1 MPAKIGT
8 VGRSTLTSAALPAKT
23 KSYTVISHNFVI
35 TTILQTLQK
44 HGFQVESE
52 EYRCTPG
59 AQVAQGTFHI
69 NYQGDPELGMVYS
82 FSNSYDKTLRF
93 RAAIGARVL
102 INDAYM
108 ITEDDHWKRK
118 HTGTSDQETADTI
131 EEHIQ
136 NAQIYF
142 DQLKTAKDAMKTIEI
157 DKDTFGATVGRL
169 LFKGLLAIDQVSLIL
184 REYNNPS
191 FKYTTGPNNLWT
203 CYNHIIYALKQTH
216 PSKWMQNQAGV
227 HLYFATTWNLI
238 QFDEEP
244 EEISFERPSDD
255 FMNQYPVGSTFHDP
269 ETNDLCKVIKIGQN
283 EFGQDVHF
291 CTLIAHTESFEK
303 EETNR
308 PDVGDTVLIK
318 VEDYPDVNVGDD
330 VNVYAVKAK
339 VLAQGEDEDGET
351 VWVCE
356 VTEILSP
363 VTEEVKEETEE
374 EVPAEDTEEQ
384 VILPGFGAALIPEP
398 YENEQEETKD
408 HDAEEEAISEDVL
421 NQIALDEQESEGV
434 EQLEN
439 ENHVQEIIEDKP
451 LLNSFEERVDAVKKV
466 LPTVEPAEESN
477 VDNSTEEYDDELF
490 YFLTN
495 EFPGITIGEVIMVE
509 EDCYEVI
516 NIEEVDKNE
525 YLVCKRL
532 VDGCD
537 SEEEITD
544 AATHSYEDPDDD
556 VLENKTSTIEEGVSA
571 IILPSVEPVEQP
583 EQQVS
588 ESAPAEDP
596 LETITEQ
603 VTESTETPDDLFTAT
618 ENNPVRDAIGKE
630 IEDIYGT
637 PQEFTY
643 TSTGTQY
650 NIVLATGETITLAV
664 TYIDNLIN

>member
-44 HGFQVESE
+44 HGFQVEAE

-136 NAQIYF
+136 NAQMYF
-142 DQLKTAKDAMKTIEI
+142 DQLKTAKDAMKAIEI

-216 PSKWMQNQAGV
+216 PSRWMQNQAGV

-244 EEISFERPSDD
+244 EE
-255 FMNQYPVGSTFHDP
+255 
-269 ETNDLCKVIKIGQN
+269 
-283 EFGQDVHF
+283 
-291 CTLIAHTESFEK
+291 
-303 EETNR
+303 TNR
-308 PDVGDTVLIK
+308 PNVSDTVLIK

-330 VNVYAVKAK
+330 VNVYDVNAK
-339 VLAQGEDEDGET
+339 VLAQGEDEDGEM

-384 VILPGFGAALIPEP
+384 VILPGFDAAPIPEP

-408 HDAEEEAISEDVL
+408 HDAEEDAISEDVL
-421 NQIALDEQESEGV
+421 KPIALDEQESEGV

-451 LLNSFEERVDAVKKV
+451 LLNSFEEMVDVVKEV
-466 LPTVEPAEESN
+466 LPAVEPAEESN

-537 SEEEITD
+537 SEEEIPD

-556 VLENKTSTIEEGVSA
+556 VLENKTSTTEEGVSA

-618 ENNPVRDAIGKE
+618 ENNPVRDAIAKE

>member
-108 ITEDDHWKRK
+108 ISEDDHWKRK

-136 NAQIYF
+136 NAQMYF
-142 DQLKTAKDAMKTIEI
+142 DQMKTAKDAMKAVEI

-216 PSKWMQNQAGV
+216 PSRWMQNQAGV

-244 EEISFERPSDD
+244 EE
-255 FMNQYPVGSTFHDP
+255 
-269 ETNDLCKVIKIGQN
+269 
-283 EFGQDVHF
+283 
-291 CTLIAHTESFEK
+291 
-303 EETNR
+303 TNR
-308 PDVGDTVLIK
+308 PNVSDTVLIK

-330 VNVYAVKAK
+330 VNVYDVNAK
-339 VLAQGEDEDGET
+339 VLAQGEDENGEM

-384 VILPGFGAALIPEP
+384 VILPGFDAAPVPEP

-408 HDAEEEAISEDVL
+408 HDAEEDAVSEAVL
-421 NQIALDEQESEGV
+421 KPIAPDEQESEGI

-439 ENHVQEIIEDKP
+439 ENPVQEIIEDKS
-451 LLNSFEERVDAVKKV
+451 LLNSFEETVDVVKEV
-466 LPTVEPAEESN
+466 LPAVEPADESN
-477 VDNSTEEYDDELF
+477 IDNSTEEYDDELF
-490 YFLTN
+490 YFLTS

-525 YLVCKRL
+525 YLVCKHL

-537 SEEEITD
+537 SEEEIPD
-544 AATHSYEDPDDD
+544 AATHSYENPDD
-556 VLENKTSTIEEGVSA
+556 VLENKTSTTEEGVSA
-571 IILPSVEPVEQP
+571 IILPSAEPVEQTK
-583 EQQVS
+583 QQVS

>member
-44 HGFQVESE
+44 HGFQVEAE

-108 ITEDDHWKRK
+108 ISEDDHWKRK

-136 NAQIYF
+136 NAQMYF
-142 DQLKTAKDAMKTIEI
+142 DQMKTAKDAMKAIEI

-216 PSKWMQNQAGV
+216 PSRWMQNQAGV

-244 EEISFERPSDD
+244 EE
-255 FMNQYPVGSTFHDP
+255 
-269 ETNDLCKVIKIGQN
+269 
-283 EFGQDVHF
+283 
-291 CTLIAHTESFEK
+291 
-303 EETNR
+303 TNR
-308 PDVGDTVLIK
+308 PNVSDTVLIK

-330 VNVYAVKAK
+330 VNVYDVNAK
-339 VLAQGEDEDGET
+339 VLAQGEDEDGEM

-384 VILPGFGAALIPEP
+384 VILPGFDAAPIPEP

-408 HDAEEEAISEDVL
+408 HDAEEDAISEDVL
-421 NQIALDEQESEGV
+421 KPIALDEQESEGV

-451 LLNSFEERVDAVKKV
+451 LLNSFEEMVDVVKEV
-466 LPTVEPAEESN
+466 LPAVEPAEESN

-537 SEEEITD
+537 SEEEIPD

-556 VLENKTSTIEEGVSA
+556 VLENKTSTTEEGVSA

-618 ENNPVRDAIGKE
+618 ENNPVRDAIAKE

>member
-35 TTILQTLQK
+35 TNILQTLQK
-44 HGFQVESE
+44 HGFQVEAE

-108 ITEDDHWKRK
+108 ISEDDHWKRK

-136 NAQIYF
+136 NAQMYF
-142 DQLKTAKDAMKTIEI
+142 DQMKTAKDAMKAIEI

-216 PSKWMQNQAGV
+216 PSRWMQNQAGV

-244 EEISFERPSDD
+244 EE
-255 FMNQYPVGSTFHDP
+255 
-269 ETNDLCKVIKIGQN
+269 
-283 EFGQDVHF
+283 
-291 CTLIAHTESFEK
+291 
-303 EETNR
+303 TNR
-308 PDVGDTVLIK
+308 PNVSDTVLIK

-330 VNVYAVKAK
+330 VNVYDVNAK
-339 VLAQGEDEDGET
+339 VLAQGEDEDGEM

-384 VILPGFGAALIPEP
+384 VILPGFDAAPIPEP

-408 HDAEEEAISEDVL
+408 RDAEEDAVSEAVL
-421 NQIALDEQESEGV
+421 KPIAPDEQESEGV

-451 LLNSFEERVDAVKKV
+451 LLNSFEEMVDVVKEV
-466 LPTVEPAEESN
+466 LPAVEPAEESN

-537 SEEEITD
+537 SEEEIPD

-556 VLENKTSTIEEGVSA
+556 VLENKTSTTEEGVSA
-571 IILPSVEPVEQP
+571 IILPSAEPVEQT

-618 ENNPVRDAIGKE
+618 ENNPVRDAIAKE

-643 TSTGTQY
+643 TSTSTQY

>member
-35 TTILQTLQK
+35 TNILQTLQK
-44 HGFQVESE
+44 HGFQVEAE

-108 ITEDDHWKRK
+108 ISEDDHWKRK

-136 NAQIYF
+136 NAQMYF
-142 DQLKTAKDAMKTIEI
+142 DQMKTAKDAMKAIEI

-216 PSKWMQNQAGV
+216 PSRWMQNQAGV

-244 EEISFERPSDD
+244 EE
-255 FMNQYPVGSTFHDP
+255 
-269 ETNDLCKVIKIGQN
+269 
-283 EFGQDVHF
+283 
-291 CTLIAHTESFEK
+291 
-303 EETNR
+303 TNR
-308 PDVGDTVLIK
+308 PNVGDTVLIK

-330 VNVYAVKAK
+330 VNVYDVNAK
-339 VLAQGEDEDGET
+339 VLAQGEDEDGEM
-351 VWVCE
+351 VWVCG

-384 VILPGFGAALIPEP
+384 VILPGFDAAPIPEP

-408 HDAEEEAISEDVL
+408 HDAEEDAISEDVL
-421 NQIALDEQESEGV
+421 KPIALDEQESEGV

-439 ENHVQEIIEDKP
+439 ENPVQEIIEDKP
-451 LLNSFEERVDAVKKV
+451 LQNYLEEMVDVVKEV
-466 LPTVEPAEESN
+466 LPAVEPAEESN

-537 SEEEITD
+537 SEEEIPD

-556 VLENKTSTIEEGVSA
+556 VLENKTSTTEEGVSA
-571 IILPSVEPVEQP
+571 IILPSAEPVEQT

-618 ENNPVRDAIGKE
+618 ENNPVRDAIAKE

>member
-35 TTILQTLQK
+35 TNILQTLQK
-44 HGFQVESE
+44 HGFQVEAE

-108 ITEDDHWKRK
+108 ISEDDHWKRK

-136 NAQIYF
+136 NAQMYF
-142 DQLKTAKDAMKTIEI
+142 DQMKTAKDAMKAIEI

-216 PSKWMQNQAGV
+216 PSRWMQNQAGV

-244 EEISFERPSDD
+244 EE
-255 FMNQYPVGSTFHDP
+255 
-269 ETNDLCKVIKIGQN
+269 
-283 EFGQDVHF
+283 
-291 CTLIAHTESFEK
+291 
-303 EETNR
+303 TNR
-308 PDVGDTVLIK
+308 PNVSDTVLIK

-330 VNVYAVKAK
+330 VNVYDVNAK
-339 VLAQGEDEDGET
+339 VLAQGEDEDGEM

-374 EVPAEDTEEQ
+374 EVPAENTEEQ
-384 VILPGFGAALIPEP
+384 VILPGFNAAPIPEP

-408 HDAEEEAISEDVL
+408 HDAEEDTISEDVL
-421 NQIALDEQESEGV
+421 KPIALDEQESEGV

-451 LLNSFEERVDAVKKV
+451 LLNSFEEMVDVVKEV
-466 LPTVEPAEESN
+466 LPAVEPAEESN

-537 SEEEITD
+537 SEEEIPD

-556 VLENKTSTIEEGVSA
+556 VLENKTSTTEEGVSA
-571 IILPSVEPVEQP
+571 IILPSAEPVEQT

-618 ENNPVRDAIGKE
+618 ENNPVRDAIAKE

>member
-35 TTILQTLQK
+35 TNILQTLQK
-44 HGFQVESE
+44 HGFQVEAE

-108 ITEDDHWKRK
+108 ISEDDHWKRK

-136 NAQIYF
+136 NAQMYF

-216 PSKWMQNQAGV
+216 PSRWMQNQAGV

-244 EEISFERPSDD
+244 EE
-255 FMNQYPVGSTFHDP
+255 
-269 ETNDLCKVIKIGQN
+269 
-283 EFGQDVHF
+283 
-291 CTLIAHTESFEK
+291 
-303 EETNR
+303 TNR
-308 PDVGDTVLIK
+308 PNVSDTVLIK

-330 VNVYAVKAK
+330 VNVYDVNAK
-339 VLAQGEDEDGET
+339 VLAQGEDEDGEM
-351 VWVCE
+351 VWVCG

-384 VILPGFGAALIPEP
+384 VILPGFDAAPIPEP

-408 HDAEEEAISEDVL
+408 HDAEEDAISEDVL
-421 NQIALDEQESEGV
+421 KPIALDEQESEGV

-439 ENHVQEIIEDKP
+439 ENPVQEIIEDKP
-451 LLNSFEERVDAVKKV
+451 LLNSFEEMVDVVKEV
-466 LPTVEPAEESN
+466 LPAVEPAEESN
-477 VDNSTEEYDDELF
+477 VDNSTEEYDDEPF

-537 SEEEITD
+537 SEEEIPD

-556 VLENKTSTIEEGVSA
+556 VLENKTSTTEEGVSA

-618 ENNPVRDAIGKE
+618 ENNPVRDAIAKE

-643 TSTGTQY
+643 TSTSTQY

>member
-35 TTILQTLQK
+35 TNILQTLQK
-44 HGFQVESE
+44 HGFQVEAE

-108 ITEDDHWKRK
+108 ISEDDHWKRK

-136 NAQIYF
+136 NAQMYF
-142 DQLKTAKDAMKTIEI
+142 DQMKTAKDAMKAIEI

-216 PSKWMQNQAGV
+216 PSRWMQNQAGV

-244 EEISFERPSDD
+244 EE
-255 FMNQYPVGSTFHDP
+255 
-269 ETNDLCKVIKIGQN
+269 
-283 EFGQDVHF
+283 
-291 CTLIAHTESFEK
+291 
-303 EETNR
+303 TNR
-308 PDVGDTVLIK
+308 PNVSDTVLIK

-330 VNVYAVKAK
+330 VNVYDVNAK
-339 VLAQGEDEDGET
+339 VLTQGEDEDGEM

-363 VTEEVKEETEE
+363 VTSSVTGETEK

-384 VILPGFGAALIPEP
+384 VILPGFDAAPIPEP

-408 HDAEEEAISEDVL
+408 HDAEEDAVSEAVL
-421 NQIALDEQESEGV
+421 KPIAPDEQESEGV

-439 ENHVQEIIEDKP
+439 ENHVQESIEDKP
-451 LLNSFEERVDAVKKV
+451 LLNSFEEMVDVVKEV
-466 LPTVEPAEESN
+466 LPAVEPAEESN
-477 VDNSTEEYDDELF
+477 VDNSTEEYDDEPF

-537 SEEEITD
+537 SEEEIPD

-556 VLENKTSTIEEGVSA
+556 VLENKTSTTEEGVSA
-571 IILPSVEPVEQP
+571 IILPSAEPVEQT

-618 ENNPVRDAIGKE
+618 ENNPVRDAIAKE

>member
-35 TTILQTLQK
+35 TNILQTLQK
-44 HGFQVESE
+44 HGFQVEAE

-108 ITEDDHWKRK
+108 ISEDDHWKRK

-136 NAQIYF
+136 NAQMYF
-142 DQLKTAKDAMKTIEI
+142 DQMKTAKDAMKAIEI

-216 PSKWMQNQAGV
+216 PSRWMQNQAGV

-244 EEISFERPSDD
+244 EE
-255 FMNQYPVGSTFHDP
+255 
-269 ETNDLCKVIKIGQN
+269 
-283 EFGQDVHF
+283 
-291 CTLIAHTESFEK
+291 
-303 EETNR
+303 TNR
-308 PDVGDTVLIK
+308 PNVSDTVLIK

-330 VNVYAVKAK
+330 VNVYDVNAK
-339 VLAQGEDEDGET
+339 VLAQGEDEDGEI

-384 VILPGFGAALIPEP
+384 VILPGFDAAPIPEP

-408 HDAEEEAISEDVL
+408 HDAEEDAISEDVL
-421 NQIALDEQESEGV
+421 KPIALDEQESEGV

-451 LLNSFEERVDAVKKV
+451 LLNSFEEMVDVVKEV
-466 LPTVEPAEESN
+466 LPAVEPAEESN

-537 SEEEITD
+537 SEEEIPD

-556 VLENKTSTIEEGVSA
+556 VLENKTSTTEEGVSA
-571 IILPSVEPVEQP
+571 IILPSAEPVEQT

-618 ENNPVRDAIGKE
+618 ENNPVRDAIAKE

-650 NIVLATGETITLAV
+650 NIVLATGETITLAI

>member
-108 ITEDDHWKRK
+108 ISEDDHWKRK

-136 NAQIYF
+136 NAQMYF
-142 DQLKTAKDAMKTIEI
+142 DQMKTAKDAMKAIEI

-216 PSKWMQNQAGV
+216 PSRWMQNQAGV

-244 EEISFERPSDD
+244 EE
-255 FMNQYPVGSTFHDP
+255 
-269 ETNDLCKVIKIGQN
+269 
-283 EFGQDVHF
+283 
-291 CTLIAHTESFEK
+291 
-303 EETNR
+303 TNR
-308 PDVGDTVLIK
+308 PNVSDTVLIK

-330 VNVYAVKAK
+330 VNVYDVNAK
-339 VLAQGEDEDGET
+339 VLAQGEDENGEM

-384 VILPGFGAALIPEP
+384 VILPGFDAAPIPEP

-408 HDAEEEAISEDVL
+408 HDAEEDAISEDVL
-421 NQIALDEQESEGV
+421 KPIAPDEQESEGV
-434 EQLEN
+434 E
-439 ENHVQEIIEDKP
+439 
-451 LLNSFEERVDAVKKV
+451 
-466 LPTVEPAEESN
+466 T
-477 VDNSTEEYDDELF
+477 T
-490 YFLTN
+490 
-495 EFPGITIGEVIMVE
+495 
-509 EDCYEVI
+509 
-516 NIEEVDKNE
+516 
-525 YLVCKRL
+525 
-532 VDGCD
+532 
-537 SEEEITD
+537 
-544 AATHSYEDPDDD
+544 
-556 VLENKTSTIEEGVSA
+556 
-571 IILPSVEPVEQP
+571 
-583 EQQVS
+583 
-588 ESAPAEDP
+588 
-596 LETITEQ
+596 
-603 VTESTETPDDLFTAT
+603 
-618 ENNPVRDAIGKE
+618 
-630 IEDIYGT
+630 
-637 PQEFTY
+637 
-643 TSTGTQY
+643 
-650 NIVLATGETITLAV
+650 
-664 TYIDNLIN
+664 

>member
-35 TTILQTLQK
+35 TNILQTLQK

-108 ITEDDHWKRK
+108 ISEDDHWKRK

-136 NAQIYF
+136 NAQMYF
-142 DQLKTAKDAMKTIEI
+142 DQMKTAKDAMKAIEI

-216 PSKWMQNQAGV
+216 PSRWMQNQAGV

-244 EEISFERPSDD
+244 EE
-255 FMNQYPVGSTFHDP
+255 
-269 ETNDLCKVIKIGQN
+269 
-283 EFGQDVHF
+283 
-291 CTLIAHTESFEK
+291 
-303 EETNR
+303 TNR
-308 PDVGDTVLIK
+308 PNVSDTVLIK

-330 VNVYAVKAK
+330 VNVYDVNAK
-339 VLAQGEDEDGET
+339 VLAQGEDEDGEM

-384 VILPGFGAALIPEP
+384 VILPGFDAAPIPEP

-408 HDAEEEAISEDVL
+408 HDAEEDAISEDVL
-421 NQIALDEQESEGV
+421 KPIALDEQESEGV

-451 LLNSFEERVDAVKKV
+451 LLNSFEEMVDVVKEV
-466 LPTVEPAEESN
+466 LPAVEPAEESN

-537 SEEEITD
+537 SEEEIPD

-556 VLENKTSTIEEGVSA
+556 VLENKTSTTEEGVSA

-618 ENNPVRDAIGKE
+618 ENNPVRDAIAKE

>member
-35 TTILQTLQK
+35 TNILQTLQK
-44 HGFQVESE
+44 HGFQVEAE

-108 ITEDDHWKRK
+108 ISEDDHWKRK

-136 NAQIYF
+136 NAQMYF
-142 DQLKTAKDAMKTIEI
+142 DQMKTAKDAMKAIEI

-216 PSKWMQNQAGV
+216 PSRWMQNQAGV

-244 EEISFERPSDD
+244 EE
-255 FMNQYPVGSTFHDP
+255 
-269 ETNDLCKVIKIGQN
+269 
-283 EFGQDVHF
+283 
-291 CTLIAHTESFEK
+291 
-303 EETNR
+303 TNR
-308 PDVGDTVLIK
+308 PNVSDTVLIK

-330 VNVYAVKAK
+330 VNVYDVNAK
-339 VLAQGEDEDGET
+339 VLAQGEDEDGEM
-351 VWVCE
+351 VWVCG

-384 VILPGFGAALIPEP
+384 VILPGFDAAPIPEP

-408 HDAEEEAISEDVL
+408 HDAEEDAISEDVL
-421 NQIALDEQESEGV
+421 KPIALDEQESEGV

-451 LLNSFEERVDAVKKV
+451 LLNSFEEMVAVVKEV
-466 LPTVEPAEESN
+466 LPAVEPAEESN
-477 VDNSTEEYDDELF
+477 VDNSTEEYDDELL

-537 SEEEITD
+537 SEEEIPD

-556 VLENKTSTIEEGVSA
+556 VLENKTSTTEEGVSA

-618 ENNPVRDAIGKE
+618 ENNPVRDAIAKE

-643 TSTGTQY
+643 TSTSTQY
-650 NIVLATGETITLAV
+650 NIVLATGETITLAI

>member
-23 KSYTVISHNFVI
+23 KTYTVISHNFVI

-136 NAQIYF
+136 NAQMYF
-142 DQLKTAKDAMKTIEI
+142 DQLKTAKDAMKAIEI
-157 DKDTFGATVGRL
+157 DKDTFGATVGKL

-216 PSKWMQNQAGV
+216 PSRWMQNQAGV

-244 EEISFERPSDD
+244 EEILFKRP
-255 FMNQYPVGSTFHDP
+255 
-269 ETNDLCKVIKIGQN
+269 
-283 EFGQDVHF
+283 
-291 CTLIAHTESFEK
+291 A
-303 EETNR
+303 
-308 PDVGDTVLIK
+308 VGDTVLIK

-330 VNVYAVKAK
+330 VNVYDVKAK
-339 VLAQGEDEDGET
+339 VLAQTEDEDGET
-351 VWVCE
+351 VWACE

-363 VTEEVKEETEE
+363 VTEEIKEETEE
-374 EVPAEDTEEQ
+374 EVPAEDTEEL
-384 VILPGFGAALIPEP
+384 VILPGFGTIPVPEP
-398 YENEQEETKD
+398 YEDEQEETKD
-408 HDAEEEAISEDVL
+408 PDAEEDAILDAVL
-421 NQIALDEQESEGV
+421 KPIAPDEQESEGV

-439 ENHVQEIIEDKP
+439 ENPVQEIIEDKP
-451 LLNSFEERVDAVKKV
+451 LLKSFEEKVDVVKEV
-466 LPTVEPAEESN
+466 LPAVEPEEEPN
-477 VDNSTEEYDDELF
+477 VDNSAEESDDELF

-537 SEEEITD
+537 SEEEIPD
-544 AATHSYEDPDDD
+544 AATHSYEDPDDN
-556 VLENKTSTIEEGVSA
+556 VLENKTSTTEESVSA
-571 IILPSVEPVEQP
+571 IILPSAEPVEQP

-603 VTESTETPDDLFTAT
+603 VTESTEIPDDLFTAT
-618 ENNPVRDAIGKE
+618 ENNSVRDAIAKE

>member
-44 HGFQVESE
+44 HGFQVEAE

-108 ITEDDHWKRK
+108 ISEDDHWKRK

-136 NAQIYF
+136 NAQMYF
-142 DQLKTAKDAMKTIEI
+142 DQMKTAKDAMKAIEI

-216 PSKWMQNQAGV
+216 PSRWMQNQAGV

-244 EEISFERPSDD
+244 EE
-255 FMNQYPVGSTFHDP
+255 
-269 ETNDLCKVIKIGQN
+269 
-283 EFGQDVHF
+283 
-291 CTLIAHTESFEK
+291 
-303 EETNR
+303 TNR
-308 PDVGDTVLIK
+308 PNVSDTVLIK

-330 VNVYAVKAK
+330 VNVYDVNAK
-339 VLAQGEDEDGET
+339 VLAQGEDEDGEM

-384 VILPGFGAALIPEP
+384 VILPGFDAAPIPEP

-408 HDAEEEAISEDVL
+408 PDAEEDAISEDVL
-421 NQIALDEQESEGV
+421 KPIALDEQESEGV

-451 LLNSFEERVDAVKKV
+451 LLNSFEEMVDVVKEV
-466 LPTVEPAEESN
+466 LPAVEPAEESN

-537 SEEEITD
+537 SEEEIPD

-556 VLENKTSTIEEGVSA
+556 VLENKTSTTEEGVSA

-618 ENNPVRDAIGKE
+618 ENNPVRDAIAKE

>member
-44 HGFQVESE
+44 HGFQVEAE

-108 ITEDDHWKRK
+108 ISEDDHWKRK

-136 NAQIYF
+136 NAQMYF
-142 DQLKTAKDAMKTIEI
+142 DQMKTAKDAMKAIEI

-216 PSKWMQNQAGV
+216 PSRWMQNQAGV

-244 EEISFERPSDD
+244 EE
-255 FMNQYPVGSTFHDP
+255 
-269 ETNDLCKVIKIGQN
+269 
-283 EFGQDVHF
+283 
-291 CTLIAHTESFEK
+291 
-303 EETNR
+303 TNR
-308 PDVGDTVLIK
+308 PNVSDTVLIK

-330 VNVYAVKAK
+330 VNVYDVNAK
-339 VLAQGEDEDGET
+339 VLAQGEDEDGEM

-384 VILPGFGAALIPEP
+384 VILPGFDAAPIPEP

-408 HDAEEEAISEDVL
+408 PDAEEDAISEDVL
-421 NQIALDEQESEGV
+421 KPIALDEQESEGV

-451 LLNSFEERVDAVKKV
+451 LLNSFEEMVDVVKEV
-466 LPTVEPAEESN
+466 LPAVEPAEESN

-525 YLVCKRL
+525 YLVCKHL

-537 SEEEITD
+537 SEEEIPD

-556 VLENKTSTIEEGVSA
+556 VLENKTSTTEEGVSA

-618 ENNPVRDAIGKE
+618 ENNPVRDAIAKE

>member
-1 MPAKIGT
+1 M
-8 VGRSTLTSAALPAKT
+8 
-23 KSYTVISHNFVI
+23 
-35 TTILQTLQK
+35 
-44 HGFQVESE
+44 
-52 EYRCTPG
+52 
-59 AQVAQGTFHI
+59 
-69 NYQGDPELGMVYS
+69 
-82 FSNSYDKTLRF
+82 
-93 RAAIGARVL
+93 
-102 INDAYM
+102 
-108 ITEDDHWKRK
+108 
-118 HTGTSDQETADTI
+118 
-131 EEHIQ
+131 
-136 NAQIYF
+136 
-142 DQLKTAKDAMKTIEI
+142 
-157 DKDTFGATVGRL
+157 
-169 LFKGLLAIDQVSLIL
+169 
-184 REYNNPS
+184 
-191 FKYTTGPNNLWT
+191 
-203 CYNHIIYALKQTH
+203 
-216 PSKWMQNQAGV
+216 
-227 HLYFATTWNLI
+227 
-238 QFDEEP
+238 
-244 EEISFERPSDD
+244 
-255 FMNQYPVGSTFHDP
+255 
-269 ETNDLCKVIKIGQN
+269 
-283 EFGQDVHF
+283 
-291 CTLIAHTESFEK
+291 
-303 EETNR
+303 
-308 PDVGDTVLIK
+308 
-318 VEDYPDVNVGDD
+318 
-330 VNVYAVKAK
+330 
-339 VLAQGEDEDGET
+339 

-384 VILPGFGAALIPEP
+384 VILPGFDAAPIPEP

-408 HDAEEEAISEDVL
+408 HDAEEDAISEDVL
-421 NQIALDEQESEGV
+421 KPIALDEQESEGV

-451 LLNSFEERVDAVKKV
+451 LLNSFEEMVDVVKEV
-466 LPTVEPAEESN
+466 LPAVEPAEESN
-477 VDNSTEEYDDELF
+477 VDNSTEEYDDELL

-537 SEEEITD
+537 SEEEIPD

-556 VLENKTSTIEEGVSA
+556 VLENKTSTTEEGVSA

-618 ENNPVRDAIGKE
+618 ENNPVRDAIAKE